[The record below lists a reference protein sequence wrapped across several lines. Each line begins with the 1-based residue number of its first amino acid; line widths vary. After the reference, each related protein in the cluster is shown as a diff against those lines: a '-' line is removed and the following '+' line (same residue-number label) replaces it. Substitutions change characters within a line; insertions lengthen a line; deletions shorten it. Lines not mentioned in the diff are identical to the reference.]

1 MKDFI
6 IKGKTIE
13 RELKVLLGCA
23 VFAYL
28 LNIYAIIKHGTSWAE
43 LITTLHYVAFLAI
56 AVYVF
61 LWLPRLLVNLIRL
74 LLARRHSGES
84 S

>member
-6 IKGKTIE
+6 IRGKSIE

-28 LNIYAIIKHGTSWAE
+28 LNIYAIFKYGTFWAE
-43 LITTLHYVAFLAI
+43 FITTLHYVAFLAL
-56 AVYVF
+56 AVYIL
-61 LWLPRLLVNLIRL
+61 LWLPRLLVKLIQL
-74 LLARRHSGES
+74 LFSRGRSGES
-84 S
+84 N

>member
-43 LITTLHYVAFLAI
+43 LITMLHYVVLLAI

-61 LWLPRLLVNLIRL
+61 LWLPRLLIKLIRL
-74 LLARRHSGES
+74 LFKSRRSGES

>member
-6 IKGKTIE
+6 IKGKTFE

-28 LNIYAIIKHGTSWAE
+28 LNIYGIIKNDTSWAE
-43 LITTLHYVAFLAI
+43 LITMLHYVVRLAI
-56 AVYVF
+56 AVYVL
-61 LWLPRLLVNLIRL
+61 LWLPRLLIKLIRL
-74 LLARRHSGES
+74 LYKSRRSGES

>member
-23 VFAYL
+23 VFACL
-28 LNIYAIIKHGTSWAE
+28 LNVYAIIKHGTSWAE
-43 LITTLHYVAFLAI
+43 LITTLHYVALLAL
-56 AVYVF
+56 AVYVL
-61 LWLPRLLVNLIRL
+61 LWLPRLLVKLIRL
-74 LLARRHSGES
+74 LFSRRRSAES
-84 S
+84 N

>member
-1 MKDFI
+1 MKNLV

-28 LNIYAIIKHGTSWAE
+28 LIIYAIIKYGTSWAE
-43 LITTLHYVAFLAI
+43 LITTLHYVVLLAI

-61 LWLPRLLVNLIRL
+61 LWLPRLLITLIRL
-74 LLARRHSGES
+74 LFKSRRSGDS
-84 S
+84 G